1 MPFLKQ
7 QIELVVNHLKTG
19 ALKDTRFQSG
29 RFEAIAVPVTYVD
42 EGKQITIPAVMDS
55 NYEAQAVSVDDTY
68 PLIIYNKING
78 KSYATEPGKQYGD
91 GNSVMV
97 ERVDVS
103 MVVYG
108 KYPKLKLT
116 LEELEA
122 LIISGF
128 PSQLAK
134 ALIAPYKLDRV
145 TVQPVSSE
153 LNPIAVF
160 QKEYQGV
167 EGFLAPEDIL
177 FSIRYVIESSF
188 RKGCFTICDCE
199 GSAI

>member
-55 NYEAQAVSVDDTY
+55 NYEAQAISVDDTY
-68 PLIIYNKING
+68 PIIIYHKVNG
-78 KSYATEPGKQYGD
+78 KTYAPDTNNYGN
-91 GNSVMV
+91 GMSAMV

-108 KYPKLKLT
+108 KYAKLKLT
-116 LEELEA
+116 LEQLEA
-122 LIISGF
+122 LIIAGF
-128 PSQLAK
+128 PSEINKSLLA
-134 ALIAPYKLDRV
+134 AYKLDKL
-145 TVQPVSSE
+145 TIQPISSE
-153 LNPIAVF
+153 LNPASVF
-160 QKEYQGV
+160 QREYQGV
-167 EGFLAPEDIL
+167 DWFLAPEDIL
-177 FSIRYVIESSF
+177 FSIRYTIESRF

-199 GSAI
+199 GSAT